1 METVRDTIWGMFER
15 IADTYRNRDA
25 LIHVE
30 RGVRF
35 NYALLAWEV
44 ERAARGLIHMGI
56 RSGDRVAIWAPNVP
70 EWLIAML
77 AIGRLGA
84 VMVPVDPGTGR
95 EDLQFVLKQSACRGI
110 IVSKALEDEECLNA
124 VLYARDMIGSL
135 EHVVVIAD
143 ETFAETV
150 PWTEMAAMGED
161 ADGAALA
168 EMEKKVAPEDP
179 VAIMYTSG
187 TTGAPKGVVLDHL
200 GIINK
205 SIFSTERQGI
215 GHQDRMCLFFPL
227 FHMFGNTCIAL
238 SGLIRGAALVIPCD
252 VFDPPKILE
261 AIYKE
266 SCTAVYGSPSML
278 VALLDHPDFRQKRW
292 STVKKGIVGGA
303 PCPMEL
309 MKRIVEE
316 VGVSDITVAYG
327 ITETSSWLTMT
338 HPGDSIERRVGT
350 IGTALSCNEVKIVD
364 PATGEPLPGGTQGE
378 LCTRGF
384 LMKEYYRMPGAT
396 ASAIDRDGWFHT
408 GDLGEMDEAGY
419 FKITGRLKD
428 VIIRNGVRIYPV
440 EVEEHI
446 YRHPDVSEVQVFGF
460 PHPEKGQEVA
470 AWVKLKKGSPLSEIS
485 LAAYAKDYVD
495 ETQLPHYFKVVS
507 DFPMT
512 RTGKVQKY
520 KLAEMAVKE
529 YLADP
534 EHGARKGVP
543 KLKRVI
549 YSESAPAALGPY
561 SQAIRAGDYL
571 FTSGQVGID
580 PNNGRL
586 MEGGIKEQTRQ
597 AMENL
602 RAVLKA
608 GSADFS
614 MVVKATVYLADMN
627 DFEAFNGVYQA
638 YFPSDPPA
646 RSTFQVAALPLGA
659 AVEIE
664 MVALAG

>member
-1 METVRDTIWGMFER
+1 METVRSTIWGMIEG
-15 IADTYRNRDA
+15 IAGMYRDRDA
-25 LIHVE
+25 LVHTE

-44 ERAARGLIHMGI
+44 ERVAKGLIHMGI
-56 RSGDRVAIWAPNVP
+56 RPGDRVAIWAPNVP
-70 EWLIAML
+70 EWLISML
-77 AIGRLGA
+77 ALGRMGA
-84 VMVPVDPGTGR
+84 VTVPVDPGAGR
-95 EDLQFVLKQSACRGI
+95 DDLQFILQQSECRGI

-124 VLYARDMIGSL
+124 VFYARDRIGSL
-135 EHVVVIAD
+135 ENVVLVAD
-143 ETFAETV
+143 ETFPETV
-150 PWTEMAAMGED
+150 PWTELVAMGED
-161 ADGAALA
+161 ADGDALA
-168 EMEKKVAPEDP
+168 KMEEAVMPEDP
-179 VAIMYTSG
+179 AAIMYTSG
-187 TTGAPKGVVLDHL
+187 TTGTPKGVVLDHL
-200 GIINK
+200 GLINK
-205 SIFSTERQGI
+205 SMCSTERQGI
-215 GHQDRMCLFFPL
+215 SHEDRLCLFFPL

-252 VFDPPKILE
+252 IFDPLKILK

-266 SCTAVYGSPSML
+266 RCTALYGSPSML
-278 VALLDHPDFRQKRW
+278 IALLDHADFRQKRW
-292 STVKKGIVGGA
+292 ATVKRGIVGGA

-316 VGVSDITVAYG
+316 VGVSDLTVAYG
-327 ITETSSWLTMT
+327 ITETSSWITMT
-338 HPGDSIERRVGT
+338 RPDDATDLRAGT
-350 IGTALSCNEVKIVD
+350 IGTALPCNEVKIID
-364 PATGEPLPGGTQGE
+364 PATGETLPPGSQGE

-384 LMKEYYRMPGAT
+384 LMKEYYKMPGAT

-428 VIIRNGVRIYPV
+428 VIVRKGVEIHPV
-440 EVEEHI
+440 EVEERI
-446 YRHPDVSEVQVFGF
+446 YTHPDVSEVQVFGF

-470 AWVKLKKGSPLSEIS
+470 AWVKVKKGSPVSEIS
-485 LAAYAKDYVD
+485 LAAYVKDHVD
-495 ETQLPHYFKVVS
+495 ERRLPHYFKVVS
-507 DFPMT
+507 DFPT
-512 RTGKVQKY
+512 TKSGKVQKY

-529 YLADP
+529 YLVD
-534 EHGARKGVP
+534 EKHDARGGGPGLKGVVHSD
-543 KLKRVI
+543 R
-549 YSESAPAALGPY
+549 APAALGPY
-561 SQAIRAGDYL
+561 SQAIRAGGFL
-571 FTSGQVGID
+571 FLSGQVGVD
-580 PNNGRL
+580 PAIGRL
-586 MEGGIKEQTRQ
+586 VEGGIKEQTRQ

-614 MVVKATVYLADMN
+614 MVVKTTVFLADIN
-627 DFEAFNGVYQA
+627 DFAAFNGVYET